1 MKDTHER
8 LVYALVERSMAL
20 ASEFLSFERTPSR
33 RIEWPENWIVIPDG
47 RATTSVAFIGLA
59 LRGLDHECPLW
70 HFGLLGNG
78 WTEEP

>member
-8 LVYALVERSMAL
+8 PVYALVERSMV
-20 ASEFLSFERTPSR
+20 SEFLSFERTPSK

-59 LRGLDHECPLW
+59 PL
-70 HFGLLGNG
+70 
-78 WTEEP
+78 